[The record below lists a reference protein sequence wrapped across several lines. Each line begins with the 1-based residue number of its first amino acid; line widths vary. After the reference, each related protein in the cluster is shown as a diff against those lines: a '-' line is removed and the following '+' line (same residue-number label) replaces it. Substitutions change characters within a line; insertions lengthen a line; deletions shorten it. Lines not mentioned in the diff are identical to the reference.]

1 MKIQVSDYEKKYKFE
16 LKPITQICGQ
26 NIITKNYIIESI
38 RRYFGSYKYSETKN
52 RWRDNIEVD
61 GEIVGRK
68 YYEILSISGKADLLD
83 HIKMTKQS
91 LMTEYLTEIV
101 NDYESQQFMEVIGCQ
116 IEKVFME
123 LNNKLNLIGN
133 IELTYSTSEI
143 WDMIQKSSITSLE
156 EDNIE
161 DLNGYEMFC
170 IFFNILENV
179 MKHNPKR
186 LWIILENIDHMVSP
200 EEYERLFLRMHEI
213 SQKNEIYFII
223 SISLDNYA
231 IVNNS
236 TLDGVVIINNE
247 ILQLDELNNI
257 KQFIEYNY
265 PYNKEFD
272 NKKIMDILRNIIQKV
287 GKKSYLTSVEENVV
301 CKIFNDTLLENEKL
315 NHSYKEV
322 ELVFL
327 ET

>member
-322 ELVFL
+322 ELAFL